1 MEVHGIPA
9 GSHFS
14 QVTGDHFTQTEY
26 RDWVRQA
33 SVKEF
38 ITGSD
43 TGLSPAERQ
52 AIIWTS
58 TRQQIQRKLWLT
70 YRKFNTRKAFRNVW
84 CDIFTVYLSCYHI
97 SFTSSFFSVTT
108 ERCPT
113 LISIWCWAHS
123 SWHCHCKQT
132 RPSLPWSR
140 CSSPFLHSP
149 GRPPALPPTSAITR
163 IARHPTSA
171 IAWIA
176 RHPTSATAWMWL
188 CTKQPISTVCA
199 SVLNVRT
206 PQEER
211 HDECINWNGK
221 AILVTIL

>member
-1 MEVHGIPA
+1 MPA

-43 TGLSPAERQ
+43 TGLSPAKRQ

-58 TRQQIQRKLWLT
+58 TRQQIKRRLWLT

-97 SFTSSFFSVTT
+97 SFTPSFFFQWLQNAVRRRLQSGAGLILFDTATASRHVPVYLGAAAAHPLSTALAVLQHSHPPVPSP
-108 ERCPT
+108 RSPAT
-113 LISIWCWAHS
+113 LPA
-123 SWHCHCKQT
+123 
-132 RPSLPWSR
+132 PLPG
-140 CSSPFLHSP
+140 SPDT
-149 GRPPALPPTSAITR
+149 PPALPPG
-163 IARHPTSA
+163 
-171 IAWIA
+171 
-176 RHPTSATAWMWL
+176 
-188 CTKQPISTVCA
+188 CDY
-199 SVLNVRT
+199 VLNSQLALSVH
-206 PQEER
+206 PS
-211 HDECINWNGK
+211 
-221 AILVTIL
+221 